1 MPRRPNLRFLSPR
14 TTAMH
19 SFDVMTIKAE
29 GKRLTEFVS
38 YQLNTSLAS
47 CIDLIPKRRKLRCLA
62 LGSNAIY
69 SFAIELN
76 YHITRVQ
83 GKFSTSSL
91 RVHVLLFQ
99 TPPESCA
106 TQTGL
111 SCHITR
117 KQGTLPTSPCMCSCF

>member
-1 MPRRPNLRFLSPR
+1 
-14 TTAMH
+14 MH
-19 SFDVMTIKAE
+19 SVDVMTTKAE

-38 YQLNTSLAS
+38 YQLNKSSAS
-47 CIDLIPKRRKLRCLA
+47 CIGLIPKQRKLRCLT
-62 LGSNAIY
+62 LGSSAIY

-83 GKFSTSSL
+83 GKFSTRSL

-99 TPPESCA
+99 TLPESCA

-117 KQGTLPTSPCMCSCF
+117 KQGKLPISFLRACACFQNGN